1 MKTIEMEKYLMKP
14 KRISVS
20 SKRQIT
26 IPLEYCKELNIK
38 NEVECIIKDNSIII
52 RPVIDTSQDNFAD
65 LILEDLIKEGYKG
78 EKLLEEF
85 KKRKNQIKN
94 KIDDIIDEANKVA
107 ENEAPYYTTDDVFK
121 EEYNNEHI

>member
-1 MKTIEMEKYLMKP
+1 MEMEKYKMKP

-26 IPLEYCKELNIK
+26 IPLEFCQKLNIT

-65 LILEDLIKEGYKG
+65 FILEDLIKEGYEGK
-78 EKLLEEF
+78 ELLEKF
-85 KKRKNQIKN
+85 KERKT
-94 KIDDIIDEANKVA
+94 KIRNGIDTMVNEANKVA
-107 ENEAPYYTTDDVFK
+107 EDRSPYTTM
-121 EEYNNEHI
+121 EELFEEESNVQN

>member
-1 MKTIEMEKYLMKP
+1 MEKYKMKP

-26 IPLEYCKELNIK
+26 IPLEFCQKLNIT

-65 LILEDLIKEGYKG
+65 FILEDLIKEGYEGK
-78 EKLLEEF
+78 ELLEKF
-85 KKRKNQIKN
+85 KERKT
-94 KIDDIIDEANKVA
+94 KIRNGIDTMVNETNKVA
-107 ENEAPYYTTDDVFK
+107 EDRSPYTTM
-121 EEYNNEHI
+121 EELFEEESNVQN

>member
-1 MKTIEMEKYLMKP
+1 MKP

-26 IPLEYCKELNIK
+26 IPLEYCQKLNIK

-65 LILEDLIKEGYKG
+65 LILEDLIKEGYEGKELLEKFRERKG
-78 EKLLEEF
+78 EIREG
-85 KKRKNQIKN
+85 IKE
-94 KIDDIIDEANKVA
+94 ITEVADKVA
-107 ENEAPYYTTDDVFK
+107 EDEAPYYTVDEIFK
-121 EEYNNEHI
+121 EEE

>member
-1 MKTIEMEKYLMKP
+1 MKTLEMEKYIMKP

-26 IPLEYCKELNIK
+26 IPIEYCKELNIT

-52 RPVIDTSQDNFAD
+52 RPVINTSQNNFAD

-78 EKLLEEF
+78 MELLEKF
-85 KKRKNQIKN
+85 KERNKQIEDGIN
-94 KIDDIIDEANKVA
+94 KITEEADKVA
-107 ENEAPYYTTDDVFK
+107 EDEAPYYTLEDTFK
-121 EEYNNEHI
+121 ED